1 FIQVR
6 EESVMLVLLW
16 GLTAAFLMS
25 PDFADSHS
33 RLWIG
38 VLLVQ
43 SVPYASAV
51 LLSFINVMPSLF
63 RRGPKAE
70 TAGALSPAE

>member
-1 FIQVR
+1 
-6 EESVMLVLLW
+6 LW

-33 RLWIG
+33 RLWVG

-51 LLSFINVMPSLF
+51 LLSLINVMPSLF
-63 RRGPKAE
+63 RPKKKE
-70 TAGALSPAE
+70 EPAGLLSPAE